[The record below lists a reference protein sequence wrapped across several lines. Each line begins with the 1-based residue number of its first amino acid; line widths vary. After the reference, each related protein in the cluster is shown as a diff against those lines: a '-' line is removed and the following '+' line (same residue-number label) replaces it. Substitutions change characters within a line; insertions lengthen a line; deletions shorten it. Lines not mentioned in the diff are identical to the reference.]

1 MILSTT
7 LTLEGGAA
15 QLFINGLLTFV
26 KTKRDMVEKTK
37 QDMEDKIYSFVSK
50 HLAFFSADNNISGR
64 GPRGNFPVVENKTHL
79 FRFNK

>member
-1 MILSTT
+1 M
-7 LTLEGGAA
+7 E
-15 QLFINGLLTFV
+15 
-26 KTKRDMVEKTK
+26 EKTK